1 VQDAH
6 QSSLMNLTIG
16 QKRNLLKG
24 LCGISS
30 VQQDAKLSLMQQ
42 ILGDDQSDESIE
54 VRIFCLAAMPDP
66 ESKKKAWD
74 KIQSGDQAK
83 LSQKEMESTIFGF
96 TQSDQPQLTAKYTDA
111 FFATLHSYFKQS
123 SYELFKTYFFSIMPR
138 KGEITQDMLNKLQA
152 YLVENKPK
160 DDNKKSASS
169 QQAISHNEA
178 AEDSVE
184 EKDKALQKLI
194 RESIELLERQ
204 KKIRDLAMKE
214 EAKAQKM

>member
-1 VQDAH
+1 
-6 QSSLMNLTIG
+6 
-16 QKRNLLKG
+16 
-24 LCGISS
+24 
-30 VQQDAKLSLMQQ
+30 
-42 ILGDDQSDESIE
+42 
-54 VRIFCLAAMPDP
+54 MPDP
-66 ESKKKAWD
+66 ESKKNAWD
-74 KIQSGDQAK
+74 KIQGGDQAK
-83 LSQKEMESTIFGF
+83 LSQKEMEATIFGF

-184 EKDKALQKLI
+184 EKDKAFQKLI

-214 EAKAQKM
+214 EAKAQRM